1 MHQNQK
7 TPFVKT
13 VEATLEKHLS
23 YDDFHVA
30 ELAEALYVSRT
41 QLFRKL
47 KQLTGHS
54 PTTFIRYYRLAKGN
68 HLLLNT
74 QLPIK
79 SISYQIGSKTLPI
92 SPMRLRFCMVYHLKK
107 SEGNLHASISNLYA
121 ILTPR

>member
-54 PTTFIRYYRLAKGN
+54 PTTFIRYYRLKKGN
-68 HLLLNT
+68 HLLKNT

-79 SISYQIGSKTLPI
+79 SISYQIGFKDPAHFTNAFKGLYGI
-92 SPMRLRFCMVYHLKK
+92 SPKEARR
-107 SEGNLHASISNLYA
+107 
-121 ILTPR
+121 